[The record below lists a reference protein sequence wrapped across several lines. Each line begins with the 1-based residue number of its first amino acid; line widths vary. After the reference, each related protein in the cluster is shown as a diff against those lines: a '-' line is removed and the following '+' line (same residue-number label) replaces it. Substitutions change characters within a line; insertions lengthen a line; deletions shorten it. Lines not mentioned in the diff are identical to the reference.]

1 MPLLR
6 ASANGDN
13 HDQGQ
18 NKGEAGAHG
27 SVCRACVGLSVAAAG
42 TPCYADLEINLG
54 VSEGHYMAATL
65 FYSHPICQEH
75 EAGPQHPEQ
84 PARLAVIL
92 AALEAPEFSG
102 LERRSAPL
110 SDSAALKQV
119 HQADL
124 VDAIFEHM
132 PTEGYVAIEG
142 DTVMSPASGE
152 AALRAVGAVRDA
164 VDSVITGQ
172 ADNAFCAV
180 RPPGHHAEPGRS
192 MGFCL
197 FNNVVLGA
205 ERARR
210 EHGLGRIAVV
220 DFDVHHG
227 NGTQAAFESDGD
239 MFFASTHQS
248 PLYPGSGAADERGVG
263 NIFNAPLSP
272 ESGSAEFRDA
282 MQSKVFPALRVFNPE
297 LILISAGFDAHN
309 DDPLAALHLYEPD
322 YSWITTELC
331 QIAADKCGGRI
342 VSTLEGG
349 YDLNALAS
357 SVATHVA
364 ALMAA

>member
-1 MPLLR
+1 
-6 ASANGDN
+6 
-13 HDQGQ
+13 
-18 NKGEAGAHG
+18 
-27 SVCRACVGLSVAAAG
+27 
-42 TPCYADLEINLG
+42 
-54 VSEGHYMAATL
+54 MATTL

-75 EAGPQHPEQ
+75 EAGPGHPEQ
-84 PARLAVIL
+84 PARLRAIL
-92 AALEAPEFSG
+92 EALEAPEYAA
-102 LERRSAPL
+102 LKRIEAPL
-110 SDSAALKQV
+110 SDVATLKQV
-119 HQADL
+119 HQAEL
-124 VDAIFEHM
+124 VDLIFEHM
-132 PTEGYVAIEG
+132 PSAGYVALEG

-152 AALRAVGAVRDA
+152 AALRAVGSVCAAVDA
-164 VDSVITGQ
+164 VMAGQ
-172 ADNAFCAV
+172 GDNAFCAV

-210 EHGLGRIAVV
+210 EHGLTRIAVV

-248 PLYPGSGAADERGVG
+248 PLYPGTGAADERGVG
-263 NIFNAPLSP
+263 NIFNAPLTP
-272 ESGSAEFRDA
+272 ESGSDQFRDA

-309 DDPLAALHLYEPD
+309 DDPLASLHLFEDD
-322 YSWITTELC
+322 YSWITAELC
-331 QIAADKCGGRI
+331 QIAAEKCAGRV

-349 YDLNALAS
+349 YDLRALAS
-357 SVATHVA
+357 SAAAHVS

>member
-1 MPLLR
+1 
-6 ASANGDN
+6 
-13 HDQGQ
+13 
-18 NKGEAGAHG
+18 
-27 SVCRACVGLSVAAAG
+27 
-42 TPCYADLEINLG
+42 
-54 VSEGHYMAATL
+54 MATTL

-75 EAGPQHPEQ
+75 EAGPGHPEQ
-84 PARLAVIL
+84 PARLKAIL
-92 AALEAPEFSG
+92 QALEAPGFAG
-102 LERRSAPL
+102 LKRFEAPL
-110 SDSAALKQV
+110 SDAEALKQV
-119 HQADL
+119 HQAEL
-124 VDAIFEHM
+124 VDLIFEHM
-132 PTEGYVAIEG
+132 PRQGYVAIEG

-152 AALRAVGAVRDA
+152 AALRAVGSVCAAVDA
-164 VDSVITGQ
+164 VMAGEG
-172 ADNAFCAV
+172 DNAFCAV

-210 EHGLGRIAVV
+210 EHGLGRVAVV

-227 NGTQAAFESDGD
+227 NGTQAAFASDGD

-248 PLYPGSGAADERGVG
+248 PLYPGTGAADERGVG
-263 NIFNAPLSP
+263 NIFNAPLAP

-282 MQSKVFPALRVFNPE
+282 MQSKIFPALRVFDPQ

-309 DDPLAALHLYEPD
+309 DDPLASLHLYEAD

-331 QIAADKCGGRI
+331 QIAAEKCGGRV

-349 YDLNALAS
+349 YDLDALAS
-357 SVATHVA
+357 SVAAHVN